1 MELKKDEEMKTLLWR
16 KIFTGV
22 SGTALAFLLATGV
35 IHQQAVF
42 SQENGTNTVQV
53 NDPAKLTDEESKI
66 VETVKTASEA
76 VVSIGNMQKVSQYSG
91 MSPFSG
97 FQSHQYFMPDQ
108 KEKDLQLV
116 AEGSG
121 VIYKI
126 EDGKAYIV
134 TNHHV
139 VDGADGLNVQ
149 LKNGQTV
156 EGTLVGS
163 DNLSD
168 LAVLTIDASVATKA
182 LEFADS
188 NKIQVGQTAIAIG
201 SPMGKEFASSVTKGI
216 ISGVNRSVPVDTNG
230 DHQADWD
237 MNLLQTDAAINS
249 GNSGGALINSAGQLI
264 GINSSKLAKVG
275 VEGMGFAIP
284 SSDVVDIISQLES
297 KGQVVRPALGISYTS
312 LDVVHPDYRAQVMG
326 LDEEDVNGAFITEV
340 ASGGAADKAGL
351 KAYDLIT
358 AVDGQAVEKTN
369 DLRKLLYQ
377 HQVGDTIKLKIR
389 RGKEEMEVDVKLDS
403 AISNE
408 EANPLMSPEEE
419 EETSPF

>member
-1 MELKKDEEMKTLLWR
+1 M
-16 KIFTGV
+16 
-22 SGTALAFLLATGV
+22 
-35 IHQQAVF
+35 
-42 SQENGTNTVQV
+42 QV

-66 VETVKTASEA
+66 VETVKTASDA
-76 VVSIGNMQKVSQYSG
+76 VVSIGNMQKVSQYSDV
-91 MSPFSG
+91 SPFSG

-139 VDGADGLNVQ
+139 VDGAEGLNVQ

-249 GNSGGALINSAGQLI
+249 GNSGGALINSAGQL
-264 GINSSKLAKVG
+264 L
-275 VEGMGFAIP
+275 
-284 SSDVVDIISQLES
+284 
-297 KGQVVRPALGISYTS
+297 S
-312 LDVVHPDYRAQVMG
+312 LIH
-326 LDEEDVNGAFITEV
+326 I
-340 ASGGAADKAGL
+340 
-351 KAYDLIT
+351 
-358 AVDGQAVEKTN
+358 
-369 DLRKLLYQ
+369 
-377 HQVGDTIKLKIR
+377 
-389 RGKEEMEVDVKLDS
+389 
-403 AISNE
+403 
-408 EANPLMSPEEE
+408 
-419 EETSPF
+419 

>member
-35 IHQQAVF
+35 IHQQAIF

-66 VETVKTASEA
+66 VETVKTASDA
-76 VVSIGNMQKVSQYSG
+76 VVSIGNMQKVSQYSD

-139 VDGADGLNVQ
+139 VDGAEGLNVQ

-182 LEFADS
+182 
-188 NKIQVGQTAIAIG
+188 
-201 SPMGKEFASSVTKGI
+201 
-216 ISGVNRSVPVDTNG
+216 
-230 DHQADWD
+230 
-237 MNLLQTDAAINS
+237 
-249 GNSGGALINSAGQLI
+249 
-264 GINSSKLAKVG
+264 
-275 VEGMGFAIP
+275 
-284 SSDVVDIISQLES
+284 
-297 KGQVVRPALGISYTS
+297 
-312 LDVVHPDYRAQVMG
+312 
-326 LDEEDVNGAFITEV
+326 
-340 ASGGAADKAGL
+340 
-351 KAYDLIT
+351 
-358 AVDGQAVEKTN
+358 
-369 DLRKLLYQ
+369 
-377 HQVGDTIKLKIR
+377 
-389 RGKEEMEVDVKLDS
+389 
-403 AISNE
+403 
-408 EANPLMSPEEE
+408 
-419 EETSPF
+419 

>member
-1 MELKKDEEMKTLLWR
+1 M
-16 KIFTGV
+16 
-22 SGTALAFLLATGV
+22 
-35 IHQQAVF
+35 
-42 SQENGTNTVQV
+42 
-53 NDPAKLTDEESKI
+53 
-66 VETVKTASEA
+66 
-76 VVSIGNMQKVSQYSG
+76 
-91 MSPFSG
+91 
-97 FQSHQYFMPDQ
+97 
-108 KEKDLQLV
+108 
-116 AEGSG
+116 
-121 VIYKI
+121 
-126 EDGKAYIV
+126 
-134 TNHHV
+134 
-139 VDGADGLNVQ
+139 
-149 LKNGQTV
+149 